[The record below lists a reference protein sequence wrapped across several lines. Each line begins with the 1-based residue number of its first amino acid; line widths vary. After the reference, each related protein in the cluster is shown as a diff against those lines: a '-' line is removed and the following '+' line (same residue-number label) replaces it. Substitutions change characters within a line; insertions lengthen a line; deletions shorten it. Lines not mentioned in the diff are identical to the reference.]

1 MNDLRFAIRQ
11 LLKNPGFT
19 ATAVLTLALCIGAN
33 SAIFSVV
40 HAVLLR
46 PLPYPEA
53 DRLVSVHNSYPK
65 SNLLK
70 AGSSIP
76 DYLDRVARA
85 PSIES
90 ATLFTWESFNLAGEE
105 RPLRVLGLL
114 ATPSMFATLRVSPML
129 GRAFGEAEAQPGNDR
144 VVVLSH
150 ALWKDRFG
158 GRTNLI
164 GEPVR
169 LHGIAYTVIGVMPEG
184 FQFPQPEVKLW
195 TPFAFTPEQRSD
207 QERGHE
213 FSQMLARLKPGAT
226 PEQLRKECST
236 LIAQNVELRPEA
248 RSWIE
253 SSGFSAVVTP
263 VLEEAIEDLESMLW
277 LIQGGVIAALLI
289 GCVNVGNLLLTRAV
303 AHQRELA
310 IRSALGAGRWRLARQ
325 LGVESLVLFAVGGVF
340 GWFAAQWSLSLADA
354 LGITSLPRGETV
366 SLDLGVFWFT
376 LVTVGLA
383 ALTFGLLPAWHG
395 TRVDAADALRDG
407 GRTSAGRFQ
416 LRLRH
421 GLVVAEVAL
430 AVLLLTTAGLLYHSF
445 DRLQKQNPGFDRTSV
460 LTARLTLPPV
470 KYPLDDQRR
479 AFADRV
485 LGELRALPGVVSV
498 GFTDVIPFG
507 YSNSQGT
514 YGIVGHESPAGQPQP
529 HGLIRSVSADY
540 FSAMKIPVL
549 RGRSFGSQDES
560 DSEQVVIIDRVLAE
574 RYFPGRDP
582 VGQQIYRNGDEPQN
596 RRTIVGVVAPVKHQ
610 GLEDKTTKETVYFP
624 YTQRPVESFTLVL
637 RAGLPTDQL
646 IPSVRRVIQAID
658 PEQPIYDIETLA
670 GRIEGALR
678 RQRVPML
685 LLGIFGGMALL
696 LAALGVYGV
705 LAFNVGQR
713 VREFGIRTALGA
725 TMRDVSALVLKQGI
739 RMVGVGIVLGLTG
752 YLAISRFLR
761 HLVFDITPLDPL
773 AMLLGPAVLFAVA
786 VIACWFPAR
795 RAARVD
801 PLEALRSE

>member
-1 MNDLRFAIRQ
+1 MHDLRFAFRQ

-19 ATAVLTLALCIGAN
+19 VTAVLTLALCIGAN

-40 HAVLLR
+40 HAVLLQ
-46 PLPYPEA
+46 PLAYPNAE
-53 DRLVSVHNSYPK
+53 RLVNNSYPK
-65 SNLLK
+65 ANLLK
-70 AGSSIP
+70 AGCSIP
-76 DYLDRVARA
+76 DYLDRVSRA
-85 PSIES
+85 PSIDS
-90 ATLFTWESFNLAGEE
+90 ATLFTWESFNLAGPD
-105 RPLRVLGLL
+105 RPIRVLGML

-129 GRAFGEAEAQPGNDR
+129 GRAFVEAEAQPGNSH

-150 ALWKDRFG
+150 ALWKDHFG
-158 GRTNLI
+158 GRTNVV
-164 GEPVR
+164 GETVR
-169 LHGIAYTVIGVMPEG
+169 LHSIAYTVIGVMPAG

-207 QERGHE
+207 QERGRE
-213 FSQMLARLKPGAT
+213 FSAMIARLKPGAT
-226 PEQLRKECST
+226 PGQLEKECST
-236 LIAQNVELRPEA
+236 IIAQNVELRPPEA
-248 RSWIE
+248 RAWVE
-253 SSGFSAVVTP
+253 SSGFSTVITP
-263 VLEEAIEDLESMLW
+263 VLEESIEGVESMLW

-289 GCVNVGNLLLTRAV
+289 GCANVGNLLLTRAV
-303 AHQRELA
+303 SHQRELA

-325 LGVESLVLFAVGGVF
+325 LGVESLVLFVAGGVF
-340 GWFAAQWSLSLADA
+340 GWLVARWGLSVADT

-366 SLDLGVFWFT
+366 SLNLSVFWFT
-376 LVTVGLA
+376 LVTIGLA

-407 GRTSAGRFQ
+407 GRTSASRFQ

-430 AVLLLTTAGLLYHSF
+430 AVMLLTTAGLLYHSF

-460 LTARLTLPPV
+460 LTARLTMPPV
-470 KYPLDDQRR
+470 KYPSDDQRR

-485 LGELRALPGVVSV
+485 LGELKAVPGVASL

-507 YSNSQGT
+507 HNNSQGT
-514 YGIVGHESPAGQPQP
+514 YGIVGHQPPPGQPRP
-529 HGLIRSVSADY
+529 HGLMRSVSADY

-560 DSEQVVIIDRVLAE
+560 ESEQVVVIDRVLAD
-574 RYFPGRDP
+574 RYFAGRDP
-582 VGQQIYRNGDEPQN
+582 IGQQIFRGGDESQD

-610 GLEDKTTKETVYFP
+610 GLEDQTTKETVYFP
-624 YTQRPVESFTLVL
+624 YTQRPVESFTLVV
-637 RAGLPTDQL
+637 RAGLPPDQL
-646 IPSVRRVIQAID
+646 IPSVRRAIQTVD
-658 PEQPIYDIETLA
+658 PEQPLYDIETLA
-670 GRIEGALR
+670 SRIDGALQ

-713 VREFGIRTALGA
+713 VQEFGIRTALGA
-725 TMRDVSALVLKQGI
+725 TMGDVSALVLKQGI
-739 RMVGVGIVLGLTG
+739 RMVGLGIGLGLAG
-752 YLAISRFLR
+752 YLAVSRFLG

-773 AMLLGPAVLFAVA
+773 AMSLGPAVLFVVA
-786 VIACWFPAR
+786 VLACWLPAR

-801 PLEALRSE
+801 PMEALRQE